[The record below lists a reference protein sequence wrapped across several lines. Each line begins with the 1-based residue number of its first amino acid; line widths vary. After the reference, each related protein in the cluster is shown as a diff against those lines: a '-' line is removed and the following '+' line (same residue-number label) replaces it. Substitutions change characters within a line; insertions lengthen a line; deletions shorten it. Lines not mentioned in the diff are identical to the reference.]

1 MAIFIGGLSM
11 HVSQAI
17 LSHLF
22 SIDMSW
28 GATAKEVDNSTFFE
42 EVPKILNKFRF
53 TFAFCILMAAGMI
66 VLGVQGIVPE
76 EWRITEFVAIWPAV
90 SILAS
95 HFFLP
100 ILLVSFQLLLQL
112 ERVEVEVEDGLTRYA
127 ESTTCA
133 VQVVEH
139 VFQQNGAAALAS
151 SALHAGRQEGRN
163 DDEATTNRRTS
174 GGFSYFYTFFT
185 HSYRP
190 GFLVSLFACIDLGA
204 YLAGSRCTDRM
215 ERWF

>member
-66 VLGVQGIVPE
+66 VLGVEGIVPQQ
-76 EWRITEFVAIWPAV
+76 WRITDFVAIWPAV

-100 ILLVSFQLLLQL
+100 ILLNPQL
-112 ERVEVEVEDGLTRYA
+112 V
-127 ESTTCA
+127 
-133 VQVVEH
+133 
-139 VFQQNGAAALAS
+139 
-151 SALHAGRQEGRN
+151 
-163 DDEATTNRRTS
+163 
-174 GGFSYFYTFFT
+174 
-185 HSYRP
+185 
-190 GFLVSLFACIDLGA
+190 LFK
-204 YLAGSRCTDRM
+204 
-215 ERWF
+215 W